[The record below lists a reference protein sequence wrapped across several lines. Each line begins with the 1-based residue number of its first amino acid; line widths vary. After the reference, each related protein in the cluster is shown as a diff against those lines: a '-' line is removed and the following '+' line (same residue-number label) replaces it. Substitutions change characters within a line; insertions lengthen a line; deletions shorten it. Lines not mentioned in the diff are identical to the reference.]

1 MKENIKQSPA
11 TILQDFRCKQ
21 VSSSNPM
28 FVHLDKCMVRIS
40 IYEFKCEEN
49 KDRAVLFVQD
59 ARGIAPYNYRTSIL
73 QSIEVKNKVI
83 TVVTRNSTYIF
94 EDIAEGSLLEDF
106 RAEYDEKI
114 YREIIWEY

>member
-1 MKENIKQSPA
+1 MKDTKENIKQSPA

-21 VSSSNPM
+21 ISSSNPM
-28 FVHLDKCMVRIS
+28 FVHLDKCRVMIS
-40 IYEFKCEEN
+40 IYEFKCEDN

-59 ARGIAPYNYRTSIL
+59 TRGLAPYNYRTSIL

-94 EDIAEGSLLEDF
+94 EDVGEGSLLEDC
-106 RAEYDEKI
+106 RAEYDGKI
-114 YREIIWEY
+114 

>member
-1 MKENIKQSPA
+1 MKDIKENIKQSPA

-28 FVHLDKCMVRIS
+28 FVHLDKCMVRIN

-49 KDRAVLFVQD
+49 KDRAVLFVQE
-59 ARGIAPYNYRTSIL
+59 ARGLARYSCKTSIL
-73 QSIEVKNKVI
+73 QSIKVKNKVI

-94 EDIAEGSLLEDF
+94 EDIGGESLLEDC
-106 RAEYDEKI
+106 RAEYDGKI
-114 YREIIWEY
+114 

>member
-28 FVHLDKCMVRIS
+28 FVHLDNYMVSID
-40 IYEFKCEEN
+40 IYEFKCEDN
-49 KDRAVLFVQD
+49 KDRAILFVQE
-59 ARGIAPYNYRTSIL
+59 ARGLAPYNYRTSIL

-94 EDIAEGSLLEDF
+94 EDVGEQSLLEDC
-106 RAEYDEKI
+106 RAEYDGNI
-114 YREIIWEY
+114 

>member
-28 FVHLDKCMVRIS
+28 FVHLDLCMVRID
-40 IYEFKCEEN
+40 IYEFKCEDN
-49 KDRAVLFVQD
+49 KDRAVLLVQE
-59 ARGIAPYNYRTSIL
+59 ARGIAPYSYKTSIL

-83 TVVTRNSTYIF
+83 TVVTRNSKYIF
-94 EDIAEGSLLEDF
+94 EDVDEGSLLEDC
-106 RAEYDEKI
+106 RAEYGGKI
-114 YREIIWEY
+114 

>member
-28 FVHLDKCMVRIS
+28 FIHLDNCMVRID

-49 KDRAVLFVQD
+49 KDRAVLFVQEV
-59 ARGIAPYNYRTSIL
+59 RGLAPYNYRTSIL
-73 QSIEVKNKVI
+73 QSIEVKDKII

-94 EDIAEGSLLEDF
+94 EDIGGESLLEDC
-106 RAEYDEKI
+106 RVEYNEKI
-114 YREIIWEY
+114 

>member
-21 VSSSNPM
+21 VSSSNPR
-28 FVHLDKCMVRIS
+28 FVHLDECMVRIN

-49 KDRAVLFVQD
+49 KDRAVLFVHD

-73 QSIEVKNKVI
+73 KSIEVKNKVI

-94 EDIAEGSLLEDF
+94 EDIGEGSLLEDC
-106 RAEYDEKI
+106 RAEYDGKI
-114 YREIIWEY
+114 

>member
-1 MKENIKQSPA
+1 MRDIKENIKQSPA

-49 KDRAVLFVQD
+49 KDRAVLFVQE
-59 ARGIAPYNYRTSIL
+59 ARGFAPYCYHSSFL
-73 QSIEVKNKVI
+73 QSIEVKDKVI

-94 EDIAEGSLLEDF
+94 EDIGEESLLEDC
-106 RAEYDEKI
+106 RAEYDGNI
-114 YREIIWEY
+114 

>member
-21 VSSSNPM
+21 LSSSNPM
-28 FVHLDKCMVRIS
+28 FVHLDNWGVRIS
-40 IYEFKCEEN
+40 IYEFKCEDN
-49 KDRAVLFVQD
+49 KDRAVLFVQNT
-59 ARGIAPYNYRTSIL
+59 RGLAPYNYRTSIL

-94 EDIAEGSLLEDF
+94 EDVGEKSLLEDC
-106 RAEYDEKI
+106 RVEYDGKI
-114 YREIIWEY
+114 L

>member
-21 VSSSNPM
+21 LSSSNPM
-28 FVHLDKCMVRIS
+28 FVHLDECMIRIN
-40 IYEFKCEEN
+40 IYEFKCGEN

-73 QSIEVKNKVI
+73 QSIEVKDKVI

-94 EDIAEGSLLEDF
+94 EDVGEESLLEDCI
-106 RAEYDEKI
+106 AKYDGKI
-114 YREIIWEY
+114 